1 MNLRKLQQQVN
12 DQGKQIKQLQ
22 QKMYEPILTFDQAV
36 KTAKTDFV
44 KFHKEISNGKIRT
57 AISEYLKLNQE

>member
-22 QKMYEPILTFDQAV
+22 QKMYEPI
-36 KTAKTDFV
+36 
-44 KFHKEISNGKIRT
+44 RT
-57 AISEYLKLNQE
+57 